1 MKMKGKNII
10 RRKKTVL
17 WFRCLS
23 WFLFFCLVVSLP
35 AACGCAPKPAGQEQP
50 VNGES
55 VDSAKR
61 QVETRTVEDCIGREV
76 QIPARIE
83 RIACLCPEAGHAM
96 AMFGLGDMIVAAV
109 GGMQRDLLL
118 LEMCPKVADVPV
130 PKSSDVINIEELL
143 NCEPDVV
150 FVKEDT
156 AQNEAEMEKMNK
168 TKIPFLVVEYTS
180 IERQQYAVEMMGT
193 VVGAPEK
200 AKKYNEYYQGCLER
214 VQKQI
219 AEIPLEKR
227 VSVYHSVNE
236 AVRTDV
242 EGTLPAEWT
251 RLAGAL
257 NVSLDKDLK
266 QQGGKYYA
274 SLEQILLWD
283 PEVILVND
291 PLVADYIMS
300 NKQWASLQAV
310 KNNKVWRLPNGIS
323 RWGHPSSL
331 ETPLTILWTAS
342 KLYPDKFK
350 DIDIVQE
357 TKYFYEEF
365 FNYRLTDVEAEK
377 ILSGVGMRDP
387 KN

>member
-1 MKMKGKNII
+1 MKQ
-10 RRKKTVL
+10 RKKTSF

-23 WFLFFCLVVSLP
+23 WFLFFCLAVSFL
-35 AACGCAPKPAGQEQP
+35 AAGGCARPADPGQP
-50 VNGES
+50 LNGEPADTT
-55 VDSAKR
+55 VQQTA
-61 QVETRTVEDCIGREV
+61 TRTVVDCAGREV
-76 QIPARIE
+76 QIPDRIE

-96 AMFGLGDMIVAAV
+96 AMFGVGDRIVAAV

-118 LEMCPKVADVPV
+118 VEMCPQVADVPV

-168 TKIPFLVVEYTS
+168 TKIPFLVVEYAS
-180 IERQQYAVEMMGT
+180 IERQQYAVEMMGL

-200 AKKYNEYYQGCLER
+200 ARKYNEYYRSCLER
-214 VQKQI
+214 VEKRI
-219 AEIPLEKR
+219 AEIPPEER
-227 VSVYHSVNE
+227 VTVYHSVNE

-251 RLAGAL
+251 RLAGAV
-257 NVSLDKDLK
+257 NVSLDKELR

-310 KNNKVWRLPNGIS
+310 KNKRVWRLPSGIS

-331 ETPLTILWTAS
+331 ETSLTILWTAS
-342 KLYPDKFK
+342 KLYPDRFT
-350 DIDIVQE
+350 DVDLVEE
-357 TKYFYEEF
+357 TKFFYEEF
-365 FNYRLTDVEAEK
+365 FNYRLTDMEAEK
-377 ILSGVGMRDP
+377 ILSGVGMREP

>member
-1 MKMKGKNII
+1 MKGKVII
-10 RRKKTVL
+10 HRKKAGL
-17 WFRCLS
+17 WSRCLC
-23 WFLFFCLVVSLP
+23 WFLFFCLAVSLLT
-35 AACGCAPKPAGQEQP
+35 AGGCAQPASPGQP
-50 VNGES
+50 LNNGEPA
-55 VDSAKR
+55 DSTT
-61 QVETRTVEDCIGREV
+61 QQIETRTVVDCAGREV
-76 QIPARIE
+76 QIPASIE

-96 AMFGLGDMIVAAV
+96 AMLGVGDRIVAAV

-118 LEMCPKVADVPV
+118 VEMCPQIANVPV
-130 PKSSDVINIEELL
+130 PKSSGVINIEELL

-168 TKIPFLVVEYTS
+168 TKVPFLVVEYAS
-180 IERQQYAVEMMGT
+180 IEKQQCAVEMMGT
-193 VVGAPEK
+193 VVGNPEK
-200 AKKYNEYYQGCLER
+200 AKRYNEYYQDCIKH

-219 AEIPLEKR
+219 AEIPLEER
-227 VSVYHSVNE
+227 VTVYHSVNE

-251 RLAGAL
+251 RLAGAV
-257 NVSLDKDLK
+257 NVSLDKELK
-266 QQGGKYYA
+266 QQGGKCYV

-300 NKQWASLQAV
+300 NKQWAPLQAV

-331 ETPLTILWTAS
+331 ETPLAILWTAW
-342 KLYPDKFK
+342 KLYPDKFT
-350 DIDIVQE
+350 DIDLVQE

-365 FNYRLTDVEAEK
+365 FNYRLTDVEVKK
-377 ILSGVGMRDP
+377 ILSGTGMRDP